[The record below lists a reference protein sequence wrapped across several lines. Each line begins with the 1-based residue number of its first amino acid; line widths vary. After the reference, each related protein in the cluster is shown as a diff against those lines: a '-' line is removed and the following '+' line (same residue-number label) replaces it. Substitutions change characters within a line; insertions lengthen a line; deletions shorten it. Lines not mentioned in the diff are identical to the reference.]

1 MDVGS
6 TLRRART
13 RKGLTLEQ
21 LARATKISVSA
32 LDALETND
40 LDRLPATIYLRGFLR
55 AYAREVGL
63 DPQETV
69 EDYLE
74 QFEPPRFAAAAPA
87 GEVDQRLTLDPA
99 APDTGKRRGLFSQ
112 PWPVFALGAAVAVVA
127 IGSYFVASR
136 NNPDAAGT
144 EDAGE
149 PTPSVAAPEP
159 PPSSDA
165 ARAANVVADSL
176 RVELRVTGPCWI
188 SASADRNEAVA
199 GLLQAG
205 DSRVVEANDEIAMR
219 VGDPSTVSIVI
230 NGRPARSLGRA
241 GEPVTVQITRGNF
254 EGFLRQ

>member
-74 QFEPPRFAAAAPA
+74 QFEPPRFAAAGPT
-87 GEVDQRLTLDPA
+87 GELDQRLTLDR
-99 APDTGKRRGLFSQ
+99 APDTAPAKLRGL
-112 PWPVFALGAAVAVVA
+112 L
-127 IGSYFVASR
+127 
-136 NNPDAAGT
+136 
-144 EDAGE
+144 
-149 PTPSVAAPEP
+149 
-159 PPSSDA
+159 
-165 ARAANVVADSL
+165 
-176 RVELRVTGPCWI
+176 
-188 SASADRNEAVA
+188 
-199 GLLQAG
+199 
-205 DSRVVEANDEIAMR
+205 
-219 VGDPSTVSIVI
+219 
-230 NGRPARSLGRA
+230 
-241 GEPVTVQITRGNF
+241 
-254 EGFLRQ
+254 